1 MSLIIS
7 TEHIRQEDAQ
17 RVGGKGYALAL
28 LGKGGFAVPK
38 TLCVTCEAYQ
48 EYVSRT
54 GLRERIQLE
63 LNRKAFSDMRWEEIW
78 DCATRIR
85 NMFLRKPIPGE
96 LSSPLKDGIDAVF
109 KNKAV
114 VVRSSAP
121 EEDDAASSFAGLH
134 ESYVNIQG
142 TEAILKHI
150 AKVWA
155 SLWSDAALLYRQEIG
170 LDVAKSAMAVVIQE
184 IIVGDKSG
192 VAFSKNPNDNSQG
205 VIESVYGL
213 NQGLVDGA
221 VEPDRWVLDRQK
233 KTIVAHTP
241 AERTHWMIVGAAGVR
256 LDALPEKMANLPP
269 LNAQEVRHVFDLAL
283 EAENY
288 FKSPQDLEWTIRQS
302 DLVVL
307 QSRPITTL
315 SPQKDEDKRSWYL
328 SLHRSFDNLKLL
340 RHKIENELIPAMIVA
355 ADELASQKLTDL
367 SDQDLASE
375 VSRRWEI
382 NQKWTNIYWEEFIPY
397 AHGVR
402 LFGQIYN
409 DAVQPEDP
417 YEFIDLLTHTEMAS
431 LERNQ
436 LLAELANRL
445 RGNPSLTEAL
455 NAGQTDKLDPQFLEA
470 VNHFIEK
477 FGDLTCAVTGGTQ
490 CEQTPDALYQ
500 ILLEMAAHLPTDADR
515 RPVKDKN
522 ALREKFLSLFE
533 GEQKKTAV
541 ELLDLARSSYQLRD
555 DDNIYLGRIEA
566 QLLAAVREARQ
577 RIDADRQRG
586 SAPKVAAEL
595 LKVVESLDHRPQFQP
610 AHKQN
615 PQDGFILQARQLI
628 GQPAGPGL
636 AKGPARVIQQTA
648 DLSEFK
654 YGEILI
660 CDAVDP
666 NMTFVVP
673 LAAGVVER
681 RGGMLIHGAII
692 AREYGLPCV
701 TGIPEATRLIQNGDE
716 VTVDGYLGIVTLGSS
731 ELQGHLRGFQNG
743 PAAGHP
749 VEEKS

>member
-1 MSLIIS
+1 MHWIIS
-7 TEHIRQEDAQ
+7 PENIHQKDRQ

-28 LGKGGFAVPK
+28 LAQSGFRVPK
-38 TLCVTCEAYQ
+38 TFCVTSDTYH
-48 EYVSRT
+48 EYVAQT
-54 GLRERIQLE
+54 GLRERILLE
-63 LNRKAFSDMRWEEIW
+63 LNRKSFNDMRWEEIW

-85 NMFLRKPIPGE
+85 NMFLRKPIPLEIEKE
-96 LSSPLKDGIDAVF
+96 LKEIIGAQFKD
-109 KNKAV
+109 KSV

-121 EEDDAASSFAGLH
+121 DEDTASASFAGLH
-134 ESYVNIQG
+134 DSYVNIKG
-142 TEAILKHI
+142 VDKILDHVR
-150 AKVWA
+150 KVWA

-170 LDVAKSAMAVVIQE
+170 LDFKKSSMAVVIQE
-184 IIVGDKSG
+184 IIIGDKSG
-192 VAFSKNPNDNSQG
+192 VAFSKSPNDTSQG

-221 VEPDRWVLDRQK
+221 VEPDRWILDRRK
-233 KTIVAHTP
+233 KTIISHTP
-241 AERTHWMIVGAAGVR
+241 AERKYWIIAGESGVQ
-256 LDALPEKMANLPP
+256 LDALPEKLTNLPP
-269 LNAQEVRHVFDLAL
+269 LDADEARHVFGLAL

-288 FKSPQDLEWTIRQS
+288 FKSPQDVEWTFRKR

-315 SPQKDEDKRSWYL
+315 STQKKDDSRSWYL
-328 SLHRSFDNLKLL
+328 SLHRSFENLKLL
-340 RHKIENELIPAMIVA
+340 RQKIENELIPSMISA
-355 ADELASQKLTDL
+355 ADQLARQELTEV
-367 SDQDLASE
+367 SDRDLAAE
-375 VSRRWEI
+375 INRRWEI

-409 DAVQPEDP
+409 DAMHPEDP
-417 YEFIDLLTHTEMAS
+417 YEFVDLLTRTEMAS

-436 LLAELANRL
+436 MLADLANWIRN
-445 RGNPSLTEAL
+445 NPSLAKAL
-455 NAGQTDKLDPQFLEA
+455 SAGQTEDLDPQFVEA
-470 VNHFIEK
+470 VDRFVEK

-490 CEQTPDALYQ
+490 CEQGPDSLYK
-500 ILLEMAAHLPTDADR
+500 ILLEMAAHPPPETDQK
-515 RPVKDKN
+515 PSKHKD
-522 ALREKFLSLFE
+522 ALQDKFLSSFE
-533 GEQKKTAV
+533 GEQKKKAV

-577 RIDADRQRG
+577 RIDTSHHRG
-586 SAPKVAAEL
+586 SDKKIAAEL
-595 LKVVESLDHRPQFQP
+595 VQVVESLDHRPPFHSAYQQKP
-610 AHKQN
+610 E
-615 PQDGFILQARQLI
+615 DGFVIQARQLI

-636 AKGPARVIQQTA
+636 AKGPARVIKHAT
-648 DLSEFK
+648 DLAEFK
-654 YGEILI
+654 HGEILI

-701 TGIPEATRLIQNGDE
+701 TGIPDVTTLIQNGDT
-716 VTVDGYLGIVTLGSS
+716 VTVDGYLGIVTIGSS
-731 ELQGHLRGFQNG
+731 DL
-743 PAAGHP
+743 
-749 VEEKS
+749 